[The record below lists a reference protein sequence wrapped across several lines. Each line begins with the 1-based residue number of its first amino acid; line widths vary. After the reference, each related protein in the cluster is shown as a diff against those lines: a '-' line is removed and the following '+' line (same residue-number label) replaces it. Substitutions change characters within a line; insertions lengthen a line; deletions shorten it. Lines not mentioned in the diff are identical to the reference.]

1 MIKNDWDKKLRRAAT
16 GSKEQVSQLGQDL
29 IDMNYDDWT
38 EGESYE
44 SLVKRYQGKGQKA
57 MDDTI
62 GQVAARTGGLASS
75 YAAQAGQQA
84 YGGWMENIENAA
96 RSLYDTERQ
105 ELMDRYNIANDIY
118 QQGVNEQRYM
128 EEKIYQRSRD
138 AIADQWRAT
147 EWEYKISKDKKEEN
161 EKAIEDLKNEMH
173 IAAYYG
179 NGSWPQF
186 KERATALGLTKDDYE
201 QIVHNANRAY
211 DTDAYGLGNTKASI
225 DATEELETRIKNG
238 EDISTLTDLITL
250 SGKPASWWAAYQS
263 YEFSNKAEADAAE
276 AAADAA
282 EAAAD
287 AAAAASAEAEA
298 EEEKYETNAAYFKN
312 YVDRLIKA
320 DGATDATIAEG
331 IAKYITQYYGE
342 DIKEEY
348 IPEVEALL
356 EVARRMGVDVD
367 NIW

>member
-84 YGGWMENIENAA
+84 YGGWMENLENAA

-105 ELMDRYNIANDIY
+105 ELMDRYNIAND
-118 QQGVNEQRYM
+118 M
-128 EEKIYQRSRD
+128 YQRDYQRGRD
-138 AIADQWRAT
+138 AIADQRYAT
-147 EWEYKISKDKKEEN
+147 EWEYKTSQDKKEEN
-161 EKAIEDLKNEMH
+161 EKAIEDLETEMYNL
-173 IAAYYG
+173 AYSG

-201 QIVHNANRAY
+201 RVVHDANDAYDEANRVAS
-211 DTDAYGLGNTKASI
+211 DKA
-225 DATEELETRIKNG
+225 
-238 EDISTLTDLITL
+238 
-250 SGKPASWWAAYQS
+250 
-263 YEFSNKAEADAAE
+263 AAE
-276 AAADAA
+276 AYKTRV
-282 EAAAD
+282 
-287 AAAAASAEAEA
+287 SYF
-298 EEEKYETNAAYFKN
+298 EE
-312 YVDRLIKA
+312 YVNRLIK
-320 DGATDATIAEG
+320 DTDNTNNTDDTIAEG
-331 IAKYITQYYGE
+331 IKKYIKQNYYVNGG
-342 DIKEEY
+342 
-348 IPEVEALL
+348 IPEEKIDEVNALL
-356 EVARRMGVDVD
+356 DIAKRMGVDVD

>member
-1 MIKNDWDKKLRRAAT
+1 MIKSDWDKKLKRAAT

-84 YGGWMENIENAA
+84 YGGWMENLENAA

-118 QQGVNEQRYM
+118 QQGVNEQRYID
-128 EEKIYQRSRD
+128 ERDYQRGRD
-138 AIADQWRAT
+138 AKEDTWREIEWSYMTDQ
-147 EWEYKISKDKKEEN
+147 DKKEEN
-161 EKAIEDLKNEMH
+161 EKAIEELETEMYNL
-173 IAAYYG
+173 AYSG

-201 QIVHNANRAY
+201 QIVHIANDAYDEANRVAS
-211 DTDAYGLGNTKASI
+211 DKA
-225 DATEELETRIKNG
+225 
-238 EDISTLTDLITL
+238 
-250 SGKPASWWAAYQS
+250 
-263 YEFSNKAEADAAE
+263 AAE
-276 AAADAA
+276 
-282 EAAAD
+282 EYNTRV
-287 AAAAASAEAEA
+287 S
-298 EEEKYETNAAYFKN
+298 YFDK
-312 YVDRLIKA
+312 YVDRLLKDA
-320 DGATDATIAEG
+320 NTTDDAIAEG
-331 IAKYITQYYGE
+331 IKKYIIQNYYVNGG
-342 DIKEEY
+342 
-348 IPEVEALL
+348 IPEEKIDEVNALL
-356 EVARRMGVDVD
+356 DIAKRKGVDVD

>member
-84 YGGWMENIENAA
+84 YGGWMENLENAA

-118 QQGVNEQRYM
+118 QRD
-128 EEKIYQRSRD
+128 YQHGRD
-138 AIADQWRAT
+138 AIADARYNA
-147 EWEYKISKDKKEEN
+147 EWEYKTSQDKKEEN
-161 EKAIEDLKNEMH
+161 EKAIEDLETEMYNL
-173 IAAYYG
+173 AYSG

-201 QIVHNANRAY
+201 RVVHDANDAYDEANRVAS
-211 DTDAYGLGNTKASI
+211 DKA
-225 DATEELETRIKNG
+225 
-238 EDISTLTDLITL
+238 
-250 SGKPASWWAAYQS
+250 
-263 YEFSNKAEADAAE
+263 AAE
-276 AAADAA
+276 AYKTRV
-282 EAAAD
+282 
-287 AAAAASAEAEA
+287 SYF
-298 EEEKYETNAAYFKN
+298 EE
-312 YVDRLIKA
+312 YVNRLIK
-320 DGATDATIAEG
+320 DTDNTNNTDDTIAEG
-331 IAKYITQYYGE
+331 IKKYIKQNYYVNGG
-342 DIKEEY
+342 
-348 IPEVEALL
+348 IPEEKIDEVNALL
-356 EVARRMGVDVD
+356 DIAKRMGVDVD

>member
-84 YGGWMENIENAA
+84 YGGWMENLENAA

-105 ELMDRYNIANDIY
+105 ELIDRYNIANDMY
-118 QQGVNEQRYM
+118 TQQRDEARYID
-128 EEKIYQRSRD
+128 ERDYQRGRY
-138 AIADQWRAT
+138 AT
-147 EWEYKISKDKKEEN
+147 EWDYKISQDKKEEN
-161 EKAIEDLKNEMH
+161 EKAIEDLETEMYNL
-173 IAAYYG
+173 AYSG

-201 QIVHNANRAY
+201 RVVHDANDAYDEANRVAS
-211 DTDAYGLGNTKASI
+211 DKA
-225 DATEELETRIKNG
+225 
-238 EDISTLTDLITL
+238 
-250 SGKPASWWAAYQS
+250 
-263 YEFSNKAEADAAE
+263 AAE
-276 AAADAA
+276 AYKTRV
-282 EAAAD
+282 
-287 AAAAASAEAEA
+287 SYF
-298 EEEKYETNAAYFKN
+298 EE
-312 YVDRLIKA
+312 YVNRLIK
-320 DGATDATIAEG
+320 DTDSTDNTDDTIAEG
-331 IAKYITQYYGE
+331 IKKYIKQNYYVNGG
-342 DIKEEY
+342 
-348 IPEVEALL
+348 IPEEKIDEVNALL
-356 EVARRMGVDVD
+356 DIAKRMGVDVD

>member
-75 YAAQAGQQA
+75 YAASAGQQA
-84 YGGWMENIENAA
+84 YGGWMENLENAA

-105 ELMDRYNIANDIY
+105 ELMDRYNIANDMY
-118 QQGVNEQRYM
+118 TQQRDEARYID
-128 EEKIYQRSRD
+128 ERIYQRGRD
-138 AIADQWRAT
+138 AIADQRYAT
-147 EWEYKISKDKKEEN
+147 ELEYKISKDKKEEN
-161 EKAIEDLKNEMH
+161 EKAIEDLETEMYNL
-173 IAAYYG
+173 AYSG

-201 QIVHNANRAY
+201 QIVHDANDAYDEANRAAS
-211 DTDAYGLGNTKASI
+211 DKA
-225 DATEELETRIKNG
+225 
-238 EDISTLTDLITL
+238 
-250 SGKPASWWAAYQS
+250 
-263 YEFSNKAEADAAE
+263 AAE
-276 AAADAA
+276 
-282 EAAAD
+282 EYKTRV
-287 AAAAASAEAEA
+287 SYF
-298 EEEKYETNAAYFKN
+298 EK

-320 DGATDATIAEG
+320 DDATDATIAEG

>member
-84 YGGWMENIENAA
+84 YGGWMENLENAA

-105 ELMDRYNIANDIY
+105 ELMDRYNIAND
-118 QQGVNEQRYM
+118 M
-128 EEKIYQRSRD
+128 YQRDYQRGRD
-138 AIADQWRAT
+138 AIADARYNA
-147 EWEYKISKDKKEEN
+147 EWEYKTSQDKKEEN
-161 EKAIEDLKNEMH
+161 EKAIEDLETEMYNL
-173 IAAYYG
+173 AYSG

-201 QIVHNANRAY
+201 RVVHDANDAYDEANRVAS
-211 DTDAYGLGNTKASI
+211 DKA
-225 DATEELETRIKNG
+225 
-238 EDISTLTDLITL
+238 
-250 SGKPASWWAAYQS
+250 
-263 YEFSNKAEADAAE
+263 AAE
-276 AAADAA
+276 AYKTRV
-282 EAAAD
+282 
-287 AAAAASAEAEA
+287 SYF
-298 EEEKYETNAAYFKN
+298 EE
-312 YVDRLIKA
+312 YVNRLIK
-320 DGATDATIAEG
+320 DTDNTNNTDDTIAEG
-331 IAKYITQYYGE
+331 IKKYIKQNYYVNGG
-342 DIKEEY
+342 
-348 IPEVEALL
+348 IPEEKIDEVNALL
-356 EVARRMGVDVD
+356 DIAKRMGVDVD

>member
-84 YGGWMENIENAA
+84 YGGWMENLENAA

-105 ELMDRYNIANDIY
+105 ELIDRYNIAND
-118 QQGVNEQRYM
+118 M
-128 EEKIYQRSRD
+128 YQRDYQRGRD
-138 AIADQWRAT
+138 AIADQRYAT
-147 EWEYKISKDKKEEN
+147 EWDYKMSQDKKEEN
-161 EKAIEDLKNEMH
+161 EKAIEDLEKEMYNL
-173 IAAYYG
+173 AYSG

-201 QIVHNANRAY
+201 RIVHDANDAYDEANRVAFE
-211 DTDAYGLGNTKASI
+211 K
-225 DATEELETRIKNG
+225 
-238 EDISTLTDLITL
+238 
-250 SGKPASWWAAYQS
+250 
-263 YEFSNKAEADAAE
+263 
-276 AAADAA
+276 
-282 EAAAD
+282 
-287 AAAAASAEAEA
+287 AEAEA
-298 EEEKYETNAAYFKN
+298 YKTRVSYFEE
-312 YVDRLIKA
+312 YVNRLIK
-320 DGATDATIAEG
+320 DTDSTDDTIAEG
-331 IAKYITQYYGE
+331 IKKYIKQNYYVNGG
-342 DIKEEY
+342 
-348 IPEVEALL
+348 IPEEKIDEVNALL
-356 EVARRMGVDVD
+356 DIAKRMGVDVD

>member
-84 YGGWMENIENAA
+84 YGGWMENLENAA

-118 QQGVNEQRYM
+118 QQGVNEQRYI
-128 EEKIYQRSRD
+128 EERDYQRGRD
-138 AIADQWRAT
+138 AISDTWRQIEWDYMT
-147 EWEYKISKDKKEEN
+147 EKDKKEEN
-161 EKAIEDLKNEMH
+161 KKAIEDLETEMYNL
-173 IAAYYG
+173 AYSG

-186 KERATALGLTKDDYE
+186 KERTTALGLTKDDYE
-201 QIVHNANRAY
+201 RVVHDANDAYDEANRVAS
-211 DTDAYGLGNTKASI
+211 DKA
-225 DATEELETRIKNG
+225 
-238 EDISTLTDLITL
+238 
-250 SGKPASWWAAYQS
+250 
-263 YEFSNKAEADAAE
+263 AAE
-276 AAADAA
+276 AYKTRV
-282 EAAAD
+282 
-287 AAAAASAEAEA
+287 SYF
-298 EEEKYETNAAYFKN
+298 EE
-312 YVDRLIKA
+312 YVNRLIK
-320 DGATDATIAEG
+320 DTDNTNNTDDTIAEG
-331 IAKYITQYYGE
+331 IKKYIKQNYYVNGG
-342 DIKEEY
+342 
-348 IPEVEALL
+348 IPEEKIDEVNALL
-356 EVARRMGVDVD
+356 DIAKRMGVDVD

>member
-84 YGGWMENIENAA
+84 YGGWMENLENAA

-118 QQGVNEQRYM
+118 QQGVNEQRYID
-128 EEKIYQRSRD
+128 ERDYQRGRD
-138 AIADQWRAT
+138 AIADARYNA
-147 EWEYKISKDKKEEN
+147 EWEHKISQDTQATTDKRREDMEERILN
-161 EKAIEDLKNEMH
+161 
-173 IAAYYG
+173 AAYYG
-179 NGSWPQF
+179 LADWDDMYEDAKMAGMTKADFDRLVAQAQ
-186 KERATALGLTKDDYE
+186 ATKQENVVNNSTS
-201 QIVHNANRAY
+201 AY
-211 DTDAYGLGNTKASI
+211 DSYIKASVS
-225 DATEELETRIKNG
+225 AF
-238 EDISTLTDLITL
+238 ED
-250 SGKPASWWAAYQS
+250 
-263 YEFSNKAEADAAE
+263 
-276 AAADAA
+276 
-282 EAAAD
+282 
-287 AAAAASAEAEA
+287 
-298 EEEKYETNAAYFKN
+298 

-320 DGATDATIAEG
+320 ENASDATIAEG
-331 IAKYITQYYGE
+331 IAKYIMLNYGE
-342 DIKEEY
+342 DIKEEQ
-348 IPEVEALL
+348 IPEVQALL
-356 EVARRMGVDVD
+356 DAAKRKGIDVD

>member
-84 YGGWMENIENAA
+84 YGGWMENLENAA

-118 QQGVNEQRYM
+118 QQGVNEQRYI
-128 EEKIYQRSRD
+128 EERDYQRGRD
-138 AIADQWRAT
+138 AKEDTWREIEWSYMTDQ
-147 EWEYKISKDKKEEN
+147 DKKEEN
-161 EKAIEDLKNEMH
+161 EKAIEELETEMYNL
-173 IAAYYG
+173 AYSG

-201 QIVHNANRAY
+201 QIVHIANDSYDEANRVAS
-211 DTDAYGLGNTKASI
+211 DKA
-225 DATEELETRIKNG
+225 
-238 EDISTLTDLITL
+238 
-250 SGKPASWWAAYQS
+250 
-263 YEFSNKAEADAAE
+263 AAE
-276 AAADAA
+276 
-282 EAAAD
+282 EYNTRV
-287 AAAAASAEAEA
+287 S
-298 EEEKYETNAAYFKN
+298 YFDK
-312 YVDRLIKA
+312 YVDRLLKDA
-320 DGATDATIAEG
+320 NTTDDAIAEG
-331 IAKYITQYYGE
+331 IKKYIIQNYYVNGG
-342 DIKEEY
+342 
-348 IPEVEALL
+348 IPEEKIDEVNALL
-356 EVARRMGVDVD
+356 DIAKRKGIDVD

>member
-84 YGGWMENIENAA
+84 YGGWMENLENAA

-105 ELMDRYNIANDIY
+105 ELMDRYNIANDMY
-118 QQGVNEQRYM
+118 QQGQNEQRYID
-128 EEKIYQRSRD
+128 EREYQRGRD
-138 AIADQWRAT
+138 AIADQRYAT
-147 EWEYKISKDKKEEN
+147 EWDYKTSQDKKEEN
-161 EKAIEDLKNEMH
+161 EKAIEDLETEMYNL
-173 IAAYYG
+173 AYSG

-201 QIVHNANRAY
+201 RVVHDANDAYDEANRVAS
-211 DTDAYGLGNTKASI
+211 DKA
-225 DATEELETRIKNG
+225 
-238 EDISTLTDLITL
+238 
-250 SGKPASWWAAYQS
+250 
-263 YEFSNKAEADAAE
+263 AAE
-276 AAADAA
+276 AYKTRV
-282 EAAAD
+282 
-287 AAAAASAEAEA
+287 SYF
-298 EEEKYETNAAYFKN
+298 EE
-312 YVDRLIKA
+312 YVNRLIK
-320 DGATDATIAEG
+320 DTDSTDNTDDTIAEG
-331 IAKYITQYYGE
+331 IKKYIKQNYYVNGG
-342 DIKEEY
+342 
-348 IPEVEALL
+348 IPEEKIDEVNALL
-356 EVARRMGVDVD
+356 DIAKRMGVDVD

>member
-84 YGGWMENIENAA
+84 YGGWMENLENAA

-118 QQGVNEQRYM
+118 QQGVNEQRYID
-128 EEKIYQRSRD
+128 ERDYQRGRD
-138 AIADQWRAT
+138 AIADARYAAEQ
-147 EWEYKISKDKKEEN
+147 EYKISQDTQATTDKRREDMEERILN
-161 EKAIEDLKNEMH
+161 
-173 IAAYYG
+173 AAYYG
-179 NGSWPQF
+179 LANWDDMFEDAKMAGMTKADFDRLVAQAQAAK
-186 KERATALGLTKDDYE
+186 KESVVNNSTS
-201 QIVHNANRAY
+201 AY
-211 DTDAYGLGNTKASI
+211 DSYINASVS
-225 DATEELETRIKNG
+225 AF
-238 EDISTLTDLITL
+238 ED
-250 SGKPASWWAAYQS
+250 
-263 YEFSNKAEADAAE
+263 
-276 AAADAA
+276 
-282 EAAAD
+282 
-287 AAAAASAEAEA
+287 
-298 EEEKYETNAAYFKN
+298 

-320 DGATDATIAEG
+320 ENASDATIAEG
-331 IAKYITQYYGE
+331 IAKYIMLNYGE
-342 DIKEEY
+342 DIKEEQ
-348 IPEVEALL
+348 IPEVQALL
-356 EVARRMGVDVD
+356 DAAKRKGIDVD

>member
-44 SLVKRYQGKGQKA
+44 TLVKKYQGKGQKA

-75 YAAQAGQQA
+75 YAVQAGQQA
-84 YGGWMENIENAA
+84 YGGWMENLENAA

-118 QQGVNEQRYM
+118 QQGQNEQRYI
-128 EEKIYQRSRD
+128 EERDYQRGRD
-138 AIADQWRAT
+138 AKEDTWREIEWSYMTDQ
-147 EWEYKISKDKKEEN
+147 DKKEEN
-161 EKAIEDLKNEMH
+161 EKAIEELETEMYNL
-173 IAAYYG
+173 AYSG

-201 QIVHNANRAY
+201 QIVHIANDAYDEANRV
-211 DTDAYGLGNTKASI
+211 AS
-225 DATEELETRIKNG
+225 DK
-238 EDISTLTDLITL
+238 
-250 SGKPASWWAAYQS
+250 
-263 YEFSNKAEADAAE
+263 
-276 AAADAA
+276 
-282 EAAAD
+282 
-287 AAAAASAEAEA
+287 ASAEE
-298 EEEKYETNAAYFKN
+298 YNTRVSYFDK
-312 YVDRLIKA
+312 YVDRLLKDA
-320 DGATDATIAEG
+320 NTTDDAIAEG
-331 IAKYITQYYGE
+331 IKKYIIQNYYVNGG
-342 DIKEEY
+342 
-348 IPEVEALL
+348 IPEEKIDEVNALL
-356 EVARRMGVDVD
+356 DIAKRKGIDVD